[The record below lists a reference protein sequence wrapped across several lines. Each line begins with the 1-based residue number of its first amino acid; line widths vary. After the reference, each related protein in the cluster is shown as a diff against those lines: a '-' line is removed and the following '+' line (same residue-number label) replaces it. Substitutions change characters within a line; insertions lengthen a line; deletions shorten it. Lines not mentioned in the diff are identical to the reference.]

1 MNPAHL
7 HLLLNHV
14 AILGSLFSLLIFIS
28 GRLMSEN
35 VLVRTALIGFVFSA
49 LISIP
54 VFLTGEPA
62 EELVEDLPGI
72 THEIIHSHE
81 EAAEFSIWM
90 IEILG
95 LISLLSFFTADR
107 FKRFLNLLILLFGFI
122 SVVSLVYTGMEG
134 GKIRHSEIRS
144 DAPYTPLMNEEEHH
158 KDK

>member
-95 LISLLSFFTADR
+95 VISLISFFISDK
-107 FKRFLNLLILLFGFI
+107 FKRFIYLLILLFGFI
-122 SVVSLVYTGMEG
+122 SVASLVYTGMEG

-144 DAPYTPLMNEEEHH
+144 DAPDKPLMNEEEHH
-158 KDK
+158 KD